1 MHTTTLQHGLK
12 RSIKK
17 FFAFIALHHITFFV
31 EQYLFERVDD
41 VGSGL
46 SSDENCPSA
55 FAEHVNTGEQ
65 ISHTVVEKRE
75 VG

>member
-1 MHTTTLQHGLK
+1 MYTTTLQHGLK

-31 EQYLFERVDD
+31 GQYLFERIDD
-41 VGSGL
+41 G
-46 SSDENCPSA
+46 NCPSA

-65 ISHTVVEKRE
+65 ISHTVVERRE
-75 VG
+75 GG